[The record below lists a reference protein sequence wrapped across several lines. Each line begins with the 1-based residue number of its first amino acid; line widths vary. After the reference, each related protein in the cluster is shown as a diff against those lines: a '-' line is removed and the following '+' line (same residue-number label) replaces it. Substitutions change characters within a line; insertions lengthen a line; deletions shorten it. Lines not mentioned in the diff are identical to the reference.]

1 MFPANYRYHRVASFA
16 EACQAM
22 AAYGEDA
29 KLLAGGQTLIPM
41 MKLRL
46 LTPADLIDLGRVP
59 EARYVRWREN
69 ILEIGALTTHAAV
82 GLSEAARAYPILADC
97 GLGIADAQVRNMG
110 TVGGSL
116 AEADPCSCWPAA
128 LLALD
133 ARVRSLGPGGERM
146 QTVAELLRDAYTPN
160 LEAAELITAI
170 EIDRE
175 MLDGVGAFVA
185 FKRTAPAYPT
195 ASCALRMAFDG
206 DRVAHIGLSLGC
218 VALTSLR
225 VPGVEEA
232 LKGRVLSDGLIGE
245 VAAWAA
251 ETAEPVADNKGSEAY
266 KRSLVQG
273 LVHRAFAVALGR
285 KANTPL
291 METHTYYG

>member
-16 EACQAM
+16 EACQALE
-22 AAYGEDA
+22 ACEDA

-46 LTPADLIDLGRVP
+46 LTPGELIDLGRL
-59 EARYVRWREN
+59 EDGRYASWRGDT
-69 ILEIGALTTHAAV
+69 LEIGALTTHAAIAA
-82 GLSEAARAYPILADC
+82 SEAARAYPILSDC

-110 TVGGSL
+110 TIGGSL

-133 ARVRSLGPGGERM
+133 ARVRCLSPRGQRT

-160 LEAAELITAI
+160 LEDAELITAI

-175 MLDGVGAFVA
+175 MLEGVGAFVA
-185 FKRTAPAYPT
+185 FKRAAPAYPT
-195 ASCALRMAFDG
+195 ASCALRLSFDG
-206 DRVAHIGLSLGC
+206 DRVQRIGLALGC

-232 LKGRVLSDGLIGE
+232 LKGQVLTDGLIDE

-273 LVHRAFAVALGR
+273 LVRRAFDVALCRRNGIPH
-285 KANTPL
+285 T
-291 METHTYYG
+291 ETHTYYG